1 MHTNSK
7 RRLRTRSRPLS
18 AATRTV
24 PQSNTEPRTAPPRTE
39 PAPIRDV
46 RDAERQVVAP
56 DSVPASV
63 AIDADVDLDLD
74 LEMDTVIMPVVGD
87 QVHYS
92 RGSGYLIGLQGVV
105 VTADSRPAPLSGLR
119 YVHFDD
125 EAWPS
130 VVAVTSLDRLTGTA
144 DGS

>member
-1 MHTNSK
+1 MAQYVA
-7 RRLRTRSRPLS
+7 RLLRTS
-18 AATRTV
+18 A
-24 PQSNTEPRTAPPRTE
+24 SMTARAAVD
-39 PAPIRDV
+39 PA
-46 RDAERQVVAP
+46 AEEL
-56 DSVPASV
+56 PA
-63 AIDADVDLDLD
+63 
-74 LEMDTVIMPVVGD
+74 DTITMPVVGD
-87 QVHYS
+87 RVLYS